1 MNNEKIETNEQAE
14 TFLHEL
20 YKHIENMNSTEAKE
34 ITQEISSHIYESLY
48 KGTSIEDTL
57 QQLGNPKTLAKAY
70 VADYQLSHKKMSLS
84 PIISVLQLSS
94 LGIIGTVLIPILFF
108 VSALFIIL
116 AVTIIGIACTN
127 FLGVTNIPLM
137 VISSSYMLTGFPQF
151 ISSIFISILMIGVGL
166 SIVKLIQKY
175 CKFVINK
182 YKASTIIL

>member
-1 MNNEKIETNEQAE
+1 MTNKKTQTNEQAE
-14 TFLHEL
+14 VFLNEL
-20 YKHIENMNSTEAKE
+20 YKHIENMNSAEAKE
-34 ITQEISSHIYESLY
+34 ITQEIRSHIYESLY
-48 KGTSIEDTL
+48 KGTSIEDIL

-94 LGIIGTVLIPILFF
+94 LGLIGTVLIPILFV

-127 FLGVTNIPLM
+127 LLGVTHIPLM
-137 VISSSYMLTGFPQF
+137 VISSNYMLTGFPQF
-151 ISSIFISILMIGVGL
+151 ISAVFISILMIGVGL
-166 SIVKLIQKY
+166 SIVRVIQKY

-182 YKASTIIL
+182 YKTSTIIL